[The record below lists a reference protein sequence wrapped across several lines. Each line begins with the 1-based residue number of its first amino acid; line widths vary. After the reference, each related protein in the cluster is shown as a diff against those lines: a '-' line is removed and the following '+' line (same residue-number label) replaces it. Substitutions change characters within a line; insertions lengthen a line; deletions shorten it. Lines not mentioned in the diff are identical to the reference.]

1 MKSNIRPQETHM
13 FLEWTVFR
21 SSASS
26 ISKSW

>member
-1 MKSNIRPQETHM
+1 MKSNIRSKETHV